1 MINKA
6 LFLSCSLLV
15 TFLLLTPSVMA
26 MEGDEGYYG
35 AGGPILPAGSKRARA
50 NYGEGAGASSSA
62 SAEAGAIRPAAEEG
76 NLNSGLPNRPNKRWR
91 ETLADPAEAGASSSA
106 SAGGAGANATLAN
119 VPNEIIQ
126 KNIFM
131 FCDMW
136 TLGRLATS
144 CRNFKSLLT
153 EDLFWKAYGLER
165 YGVYLSEENLRVNP
179 REKVIQHFLKV
190 RVHMMDD
197 SHLLALQDIGNFVFK
212 YRLFDAPSLKDFI
225 FCEALL
231 HHHLESRIRGF
242 ALYALPHQL
251 LECWDKDND
260 DPIPNK
266 RKPLLREA
274 IEILI
279 RRGDQDAIGRKIYAL
294 GSGSFYT
301 RDQGQARAMNEY
313 FVRKGDRDAINRKI
327 AWLLWGEEG
336 YTKDLAEARKM
347 NDTLVEKGDRHA
359 IRRKIDGLAN
369 GTDGYE
375 RDLEAARALNDS
387 LANAGD
393 RDAIR
398 RKLDGLANGADGYER
413 DLEAAQAVN
422 DSLANAGDRDAIRR
436 KIDGLVNGTYGYEKN
451 LVAARALND
460 SLANAGDQ
468 MAIERKIYGLENG
481 RYGYY
486 QDLEALMDFI
496 ESRTE
501 KGDSVAIGAKMR
513 GLFWGYYGYE
523 EQEDT
528 SSFRPFIE
536 KLIESDH
543 RTNHAIGYFLKAYGL
558 KYGMFGYYQNRDAAR
573 RYILE
578 HHVPFL

>member
-1 MINKA
+1 MNVNQFLTLSKFSMINKA

-197 SHLLALQDIGNFVFK
+197 SHLLAFQDIGNFVFK

-279 RRGDQDAIGRKIYAL
+279 RRGDQDE
-294 GSGSFYT
+294 
-301 RDQGQARAMNEY
+301 ARAMNEY

-375 RDLEAARALNDS
+375 RNEVEA
-387 LANAGD
+387 
-393 RDAIR
+393 
-398 RKLDGLANGADGYER
+398 RKVIE
-413 DLEAAQAVN
+413 E
-422 DSLANAGDRDAIRR
+422 
-436 KIDGLVNGTYGYEKN
+436 LVEK
-451 LVAARALND
+451 
-460 SLANAGDQ
+460 GDQ
-468 MAIERKIYGLENG
+468 MAIGIKI
-481 RYGYY
+481 
-486 QDLEALMDFI
+486 
-496 ESRTE
+496 S
-501 KGDSVAIGAKMR
+501 
-513 GLFWGYYGYE
+513 
-523 EQEDT
+523 
-528 SSFRPFIE
+528 
-536 KLIESDH
+536 
-543 RTNHAIGYFLKAYGL
+543 
-558 KYGMFGYYQNRDAAR
+558 
-573 RYILE
+573 
-578 HHVPFL
+578 

>member
-1 MINKA
+1 MNVNQFLTLSKFSMINKA

-279 RRGDQDAIGRKIYAL
+279 R
-294 GSGSFYT
+294 
-301 RDQGQARAMNEY
+301 
-313 FVRKGDRDAINRKI
+313 KGDRDAINRKI

-369 GTDGYE
+369 G
-375 RDLEAARALNDS
+375 
-387 LANAGD
+387 
-393 RDAIR
+393 
-398 RKLDGLANGADGYER
+398 ADGYER
-413 DLEAAQAVN
+413 DLEAAQSVN
-422 DSLANAGDRDAIRR
+422 DSLANARDRDAIRR

>member
-1 MINKA
+1 MNVNQFLTLSKFSMINKA

-62 SAEAGAIRPAAEEG
+62 SAEA
-76 NLNSGLPNRPNKRWR
+76 
-91 ETLADPAEAGASSSA
+91 
-106 SAGGAGANATLAN
+106 AGANATLAN

-393 RDAIR
+393 
-398 RKLDGLANGADGYER
+398 
-413 DLEAAQAVN
+413 
-422 DSLANAGDRDAIRR
+422 
-436 KIDGLVNGTYGYEKN
+436 
-451 LVAARALND
+451 
-460 SLANAGDQ
+460 Q